1 MAGARTIVVDDH
13 PLFRL
18 GLVTLFG
25 RATNIVTVGEA
36 ATASEGLKLAA
47 SVAFE
52 VALIDLVMPGEDGI
66 VLAAQLRAMHPTCK
80 ILGLSMLDDPAKIAE
95 MLLAGADGY
104 VLKSQPI
111 EELIVAIETVRSG
124 HRYLP
129 PRVSGEHID
138 SLIARPEGPFERLTV
153 REREICEHLV
163 RGESNLEIATTLY
176 ISERTVETHRQR
188 ILKKLGAHSI
198 VQVIAIAVRS
208 GFDVNRG

>member
-25 RATNIVTVGEA
+25 QATNVVTVGEA
-36 ATASEGLKLAA
+36 STASEGLQLAA
-47 SVAFE
+47 SVGFE
-52 VALIDLVMPGEDGI
+52 VALIDLVMPGDNGI
-66 VLAAQLRAMHPTCK
+66 ALAAQLRAMHPTCN
-80 ILGLSMLDDPAKIAE
+80 ILGLSMIDDPAKIAE

-124 HRYLP
+124 QRYLP
-129 PRVSGEHID
+129 PRVSAEHVD
-138 SLIARPEGPFERLTV
+138 WLVASPKGPFERLTA

-163 RGESNLEIATTLY
+163 RGETNLEIATSLY

-208 GFDVNRG
+208 GFDVKRD